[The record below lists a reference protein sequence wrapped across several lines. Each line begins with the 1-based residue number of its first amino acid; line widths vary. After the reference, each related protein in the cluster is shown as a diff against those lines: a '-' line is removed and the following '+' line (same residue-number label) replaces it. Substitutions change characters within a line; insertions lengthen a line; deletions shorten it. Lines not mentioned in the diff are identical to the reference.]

1 MYNFAFVWWLLGKWM
16 IEHIIIRKK
25 DKLAEVMKI
34 VILKSSL
41 FRYKNNDRRYN
52 IFLEVHD
59 IVFSGSNIPK
69 VLPWAIGWRH
79 SMQQYNTYFIIFKRN
94 NLEDRKWCKNS
105 MLNKTFQ
112 RKCGLLLC
120 WLTYRNK
127 CPFQLEEQSCLFNRC
142 TWNQ

>member
-1 MYNFAFVWWLLGKWM
+1 MFNFAYVLARLGKWL
-16 IEHIIIRKK
+16 IEHIVMRKK
-25 DKLAEVMKI
+25 DILAEVMKI

-41 FRYKNNDRRYN
+41 YRHKNNDRRYN

-59 IVFSGSNIPK
+59 IVFPGSNIPK

-79 SMQQYNTYFIIFKRN
+79 SKQQYSSTYVIIFKRN

-120 WLTYRNK
+120 WLTYRNE
-127 CPFQLEEQSCLFNRC
+127 CPF
-142 TWNQ
+142 